1 MDVHKHRHTGADT
14 GLHTQTQTHTR
25 QTERHREGMNVR
37 GPSEVDSEA
46 SVVHSTTNITELALD
61 TG

>member
-1 MDVHKHRHTGADT
+1 MD
-14 GLHTQTQTHTR
+14 TQTQTHRGRHRVTHTDTNTYR